1 MKTRRWLIPAILF
14 PLLPACSAPDVT
26 HAQAV
31 RSLLEARQDKV
42 VIQKYD
48 LSCGAAALATVL
60 TYQHG
65 DKVTEREAAAG
76 MLRHTSIAQVQKRL
90 GFSLL
95 DLKRYAQSRG
105 FTADGYSDLTV
116 DDLLTFGPTIVP
128 INVRGFSHFV
138 IFRGMQGD
146 RVLLADPAYGNRS
159 MPAETFEKMWENRI
173 GFTISRTDNKPAP
186 NMLAASESD
195 FWASSGPLRTAA
207 PVVVAETAT
216 PPATP
221 PADQAS
227 VVAVSTPET
236 QPAAAGA
243 PASSQAATPAS
254 QASVAA
260 DSLPMSPP
268 AAPQPVATQS
278 GAPTAPASPHALAPA
293 KRTSTVTGSLPKVQ
307 LVATV
312 TPAASPAAVPV
323 DQPTV
328 VAVSHPEAQPV
339 VTGAPASPQPGSLQ
353 PASLQAGVPANQGP
367 TTLSAPEDTATAN
380 VEPLLR
386 RGDELL
392 ALGDVASARRL
403 YERGAAAGDGRAAA
417 SVGRTLDPY
426 FLASMNTFGLQA
438 DPQAAASWYRRA
450 IKLGYAQ
457 AEAPLRRL
465 SPDPEQ

>member
-14 PLLPACSAPDVT
+14 PLLPACSAPDAT
-26 HAQAV
+26 HAQVV
-31 RSLLEARQDKV
+31 RSLLEARQDRV
-42 VIQKYD
+42 VIQKFD

-76 MLRHTSIAQVQKRL
+76 MLRHTTIAQVQKRL

-128 INVRGFSHFV
+128 IKIRGFSHFV

-159 MPAETFEKMWENRI
+159 MPAETFAQMWENRI

-186 NMLAASESD
+186 NMLAANASD
-195 FWASSGPLRTAA
+195 FWASSGPVRTAA
-207 PVVVAETAT
+207 PVVVAEAAA
-216 PPATP
+216 PQPAAA
-221 PADQAS
+221 PAEQAS
-227 VVAVSTPET
+227 VVAVSNPET
-236 QPAAAGA
+236 QPAAA
-243 PASSQAATPAS
+243 
-254 QASVAA
+254 
-260 DSLPMSPP
+260 PP
-268 AAPQPVATQS
+268 AAAPADHAAAAA
-278 GAPTAPASPHALAPA
+278 GAPTKLQPAPPPRA
-293 KRTSTVTGSLPKVQ
+293 KQTSAVALPKVQ
-307 LVATV
+307 LVAAAAPV
-312 TPAASPAAVPV
+312 PPPAAAPV
-323 DQPTV
+323 EQTAV
-328 VAVSHPEAQPV
+328 VAVSHPEGQSVA
-339 VTGAPASPQPGSLQ
+339 T
-353 PASLQAGVPANQGP
+353 GVPD
-367 TTLSAPEDTATAN
+367 DTATASID
-380 VEPLLR
+380 PLLR

-392 ALGDVASARRL
+392 ALGDVSSARRL

-426 FLASMNTFGLQA
+426 FLASMSTFGLQP

-465 SPDPEQ
+465 SPDQDQ

>member
-14 PLLPACSAPDVT
+14 PLLPACSTPDAT
-26 HAQAV
+26 HAQVV
-31 RSLLEARQDKV
+31 RSLLEARQDRV

-76 MLRHTSIAQVQKRL
+76 MLRHTTIAQVQKRL

-95 DLKRYAQSRG
+95 DIKRYAQSRG
-105 FTADGYSDLTV
+105 FTADGYTGLTV
-116 DDLLTFGPTIVP
+116 DDLVTFGPTIVP
-128 INVRGFSHFV
+128 IYVRGFSHFV

-186 NMLAASESD
+186 NMLAANASD
-195 FWASSGPLRTAA
+195 FWASSGPVRTAA
-207 PVVVAETAT
+207 PVALAETAP
-216 PPATP
+216 PPAAP
-221 PADQAS
+221 SAEQAS
-227 VVAVSTPET
+227 VVAVANSET

-243 PASSQAATPAS
+243 AAA
-254 QASVAA
+254 
-260 DSLPMSPP
+260 PP
-268 AAPQPVATQS
+268 AAVPADHAAVAA
-278 GAPTAPASPHALAPA
+278 GAPTKLQPAPPPA
-293 KRTSTVTGSLPKVQ
+293 KRTSAAALPKVQ
-307 LVATV
+307 LVAAAAPV
-312 TPAASPAAVPV
+312 RAPAAAPV
-323 DQPTV
+323 EQTTV
-328 VAVSHPEAQPV
+328 VVVSHPEGESAA
-339 VTGAPASPQPGSLQ
+339 TGAPG
-353 PASLQAGVPANQGP
+353 
-367 TTLSAPEDTATAN
+367 DTAAAS
-380 VEPLLR
+380 VDPLLR

-392 ALGDVASARRL
+392 ALGDVSSARRL

-426 FLASMNTFGLQA
+426 FLASMSTFGLQP

-465 SPDPEQ
+465 SPDQDQ